1 MKVKQIKI
9 FLLITLI
16 ALGLNCRQC
25 LATFAIHLRTLTN
38 ETIALEVEGND
49 TIGQLKEKIA
59 LKCTRYPSYAQRLIS
74 RGKQLEDAKTVT
86 EYKLSAGAVVHL
98 VIMIGCS
105 SSKKQIPIFIQE
117 GTTTVDSGASQHEL
131 TVNSQTS
138 VQEACETIKREN
150 PGEDTRNSYLTIKKQ
165 DGFKLYDYR
174 LLNPEDK
181 ILEIFDNLKPD
192 EDECLCIVRLPTV
205 RVDYSDPEMSVTA
218 VFFEDATVGALKQ
231 EIYDKLAKELSYDM
245 NYHSSEE
252 LFAAF
257 KLQAINQDAPVA
269 TVSTLETDSQ
279 KVSEV
284 GLLPVDKSGT
294 VIKHGNRKVRSLF
307 LEKIASP
314 EKTEVKAESNSLER
328 KLSTLSQA
336 LNNLKKRLTALQKG
350 LTAITQKLADT
361 GDKKPQIQKDQSSLI
376 KKNLIDIKK
385 DNNIVN
391 DPAPVT
397 FSDIIINCS
406 AYAQNNEL
414 KALIHDTA
422 LQVLKENQAIINN
435 NEEKNQGSLATFF
448 EFLKEAQRSVIIS
461 KEELS
466 KNKAKGLLNKTFNG
480 FIDEVINE

>member
-9 FLLITLI
+9 FLLITFI
-16 ALGLNCRQC
+16 ALILNCGQC
-25 LATFAIHLRTLTN
+25 LATLEIYLQTLTGKILRI
-38 ETIALEVEGND
+38 EATGDDTIATIKKKVEFVD
-49 TIGQLKEKIA
+49 QS
-59 LKCTRYPSYAQRLIS
+59 YPASCQRIILM
-74 RGKQLEDAKTVT
+74 GKQLEDEKTLN
-86 EYKLSAGAVVHL
+86 EYKFQAVTVVHL
-98 VIMIGCS
+98 VARIGCTS
-105 SSKKQIPIFIQE
+105 RREQISIFIQE

-150 PGEDTRNSYLTIKKQ
+150 PGEGTRNSYLTIKKQ

-205 RVDYSDPEMSVTA
+205 RVDYPDPETSVTA
-218 VFFEDATVGALKQ
+218 VFFEDATVGTLKQ
-231 EIYDKLAKELSYDM
+231 EIYDKLAKELSDDM

-252 LFAAF
+252 LFTAF
-257 KLQAINQDAPVA
+257 KLQAINQDDPVS
-269 TVSTLETDSQ
+269 TVSALEINSQ

-284 GLLPVDKSGT
+284 GLLPFDKIG
-294 VIKHGNRKVRSLF
+294 KRKVKSLF

-314 EKTEVKAESNSLER
+314 EKTEVKAESDSLEG

-336 LNNLKKRLTALQKG
+336 LNKLKKRLTALQKG

-361 GDKKPQIQKDQSSLI
+361 GDKKPKIQKDQSNLI
-376 KKNLIDIKK
+376 KKNLIDIK
-385 DNNIVN
+385 NNNDIVSET
-391 DPAPVT
+391 ASVT
-397 FSDIIINCS
+397 LSDIIVNCS
-406 AYAQNNEL
+406 VYAQHNEL
-414 KALIHDTA
+414 KVLIHDTA

-435 NEEKNQGSLATFF
+435 NEEKNQSALATFF
-448 EFLKEAQRSVIIS
+448 EFLKEVKKENIMQ

-466 KNKAKGLLNKTFNG
+466 KAKVKGNLNKTFND
-480 FIDEVINE
+480 FIDRVINE